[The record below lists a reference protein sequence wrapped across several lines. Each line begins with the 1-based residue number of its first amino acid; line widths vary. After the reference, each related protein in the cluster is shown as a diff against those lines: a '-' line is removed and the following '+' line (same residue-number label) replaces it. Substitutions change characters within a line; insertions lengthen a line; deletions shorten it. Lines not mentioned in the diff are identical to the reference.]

1 MEGLIQSF
9 IVFFVSIDP
18 FGIIPTFL
26 TLTNGLSGKLR
37 RKVAI
42 ISSFYAFFVAVFFIL
57 LGKWLF
63 AYFGISL
70 SHFKIA
76 GGLVL
81 LVLSVRELVIYG
93 EDKGK
98 MGGLGVVPLGIPLIV
113 GPATLSAGISLV
125 EIWGYPLTI
134 LSLSLNVFITAVMLL
149 FSENLVKFFGR
160 GGLTALSKII
170 MLILSAIS
178 VKMIIDGTEEIVRS
192 ALKFSQ

>member
-18 FGIIPTFL
+18 FGIVPTFL
-26 TLTNGLSGKLR
+26 TLTKGLSGKLR

-63 AYFGISL
+63 SYFGISL

-81 LVLSVRELVIYG
+81 LVLSIRELVIYG

-125 EIWGYPLTI
+125 EIWGYPITI

>member
-1 MEGLIQSF
+1 
-9 IVFFVSIDP
+9 
-18 FGIIPTFL
+18 
-26 TLTNGLSGKLR
+26 
-37 RKVAI
+37 
-42 ISSFYAFFVAVFFIL
+42 
-57 LGKWLF
+57 
-63 AYFGISL
+63 
-70 SHFKIA
+70 
-76 GGLVL
+76 LVL
-81 LVLSVRELVIYG
+81 LVLSIRELVIYG

-98 MGGLGVVPLGIPLIV
+98 MGGLGMVPLGIPLIV

-125 EIWGYPLTI
+125 EIWGYPITI

-149 FSENLVKFFGR
+149 FSENLVKFLGR

>member
-18 FGIIPTFL
+18 FGIVPTFL
-26 TLTNGLSGKLR
+26 ALTNGLSGKLR

-81 LVLSVRELVIYG
+81 LVLSIRELVIYG

-125 EIWGYPLTI
+125 EIWGYTITI
-134 LSLSLNVFITAVMLL
+134 LSLSLNVLITAIMLL

>member
-18 FGIIPTFL
+18 FGIVPTFL

-81 LVLSVRELVIYG
+81 LVLSIRELVIYG

-125 EIWGYPLTI
+125 EIWGYPITI
-134 LSLSLNVFITAVMLL
+134 LSLSLNVFITAVMQFL
-149 FSENLVKFFGR
+149 GR

-178 VKMIIDGTEEIVRS
+178 VKMIIDGIEEVVRS